1 MGEGRSAPPAF
12 TVGRGGAMPILR
24 LLKEHH
30 AFGPNEIRVVSAAF
44 EDTLRELRLVDRT
57 DPVTEMVAKMIIELA
72 QQGILDRAELCRR
85 AVESIS
91 K

>member
-1 MGEGRSAPPAF
+1 
-12 TVGRGGAMPILR
+12 MPILR
-24 LLKEHH
+24 LLEEHH
-30 AFGPNEIRVVSAAF
+30 AFGSNEIRVVSAAF

-57 DPVTEMVAKMIIELA
+57 DPLTEMVAKMIIELA

-85 AVESIS
+85 VVESIS

>member
-1 MGEGRSAPPAF
+1 
-12 TVGRGGAMPILR
+12 MPILR
-24 LLKEHH
+24 LLEEHH
-30 AFGPNEIRVVSAAF
+30 GFGPNEIRVVSAAF

-57 DPVTEMVAKMIIELA
+57 DPLTEMVAKMIIELA
-72 QQGILDRAELCRR
+72 QQGILDPAELCRR